1 MKVQSFHQGS
11 HSVIIIVVIVF
22 ALLGALGF
30 AAAKTLSKQSGDA
43 NTQSLFGGGGKDPD
57 EPPLKIKHIGIN
69 IAKYD
74 PATNTA
80 GDLKFTKKGLD
91 QYGNIIF
98 FEYGAVAKANSA
110 AKERK
115 NPQPTF
121 IVPLGTKIHSLVDGE
136 VVKIE
141 KLYSNDVSVMVSDK
155 KDSQWVYELEHVINP
170 TVKVGDKVTAGQVV
184 AEASTHDSQYHPGF
198 GLYEIGILHA
208 GNPPKHVCIFNYLD
222 DSIRQTTFTAIDA
235 LYSSWEA
242 YMGDTSLYSQ
252 EKNPVPGCQTLDQV
266 EG

>member
-1 MKVQSFHQGS
+1 MKVRSFHKGS
-11 HSVIIIVVIVF
+11 HVIIVIAVVVVLI
-22 ALLGALGF
+22 GALGF
-30 AAAKTLSKQSGDA
+30 VALKSISKQSGDSPA
-43 NTQSLFGGGGKDPD
+43 TSIFGNTKDPN

-69 IAKYD
+69 LDKYN
-74 PATNTA
+74 PKTGMA
-80 GDLKFTKKGLD
+80 GDLKFTKKGIE

-98 FEYGAVAKANSA
+98 FEYGATAKANSA
-110 AKERK
+110 AQERK

-141 KLYSNDVSVMVSDK
+141 TLYSKDVSVMVSDS
-155 KDSQWVYELEHVINP
+155 KDSQWIYELEHVANP

-184 AEASTHDSQYHPGF
+184 AEASPHDSQYHPGF

-222 DSIRQTTFTAIDA
+222 DSIKQKTFAAIND
-235 LYSSWEA
+235 LYTSWET
-242 YMGDTSLYSQ
+242 YMGDTSLYQQ
-252 EKNPVPGCQTLDQV
+252 EKNPVPGCQTLDRV